1 MCPSNKANKFLNKS
15 ATENPLHKE
24 LIRNKEVLKVST
36 LKDIVHEMIHSS
48 KKYKAFNNIPLSGKP
63 LLVLYSLL
71 QPIVRTSIML
81 RAYSCIEKQNETPY
95 TNKT

>member
-36 LKDIVHEMIHSS
+36 L
-48 KKYKAFNNIPLSGKP
+48 
-63 LLVLYSLL
+63 
-71 QPIVRTSIML
+71 
-81 RAYSCIEKQNETPY
+81 
-95 TNKT
+95 